1 MPPRSATHDADGRTS
16 RDLDPRRAI
25 AVLVVDDHPAVR
37 AGVSRL
43 IEDHRDM
50 VVVGEA
56 ASADEAFRKL
66 VRMPDVVVLDYQ
78 LGSARTGLWLTQR
91 VAASRRPPSVLIYSA
106 FADEALAVAAIV
118 AGADGLLSK
127 GALGEELCDEVRR
140 LARGGRALPSITRGV
155 SLAMES
161 RLEARDRPIL
171 GMLLNGDH
179 PRTIAERLSLSD
191 RELGARRARMLLALA
206 PTTAQPGVLPGT
218 RAPLDYEPLRARLN
232 VREPPPT
239 GGVTLRSST

>member
-1 MPPRSATHDADGRTS
+1 MPSPSGTNDADEPEARSA
-16 RDLDPRRAI
+16 DPRRPI

-37 AGVSRL
+37 IGVRRL

-50 VVVGEA
+50 AVVGVA
-56 ASADEAFRKL
+56 ASADEALRKL
-66 VRMPDVVVLDYQ
+66 ARMPDVVVLDYQ

-91 VAASRRPPSVLIYSA
+91 LAATRRPPSVLIYSA

-127 GALGEELCDEVRR
+127 GALGEELCDQIRR
-140 LARGGRALPSITRGV
+140 LARGGRRLPSITRGV
-155 SLAMES
+155 GLAMES
-161 RLEARDRPIL
+161 RLEAVDRPIF

-179 PRTIAERLSLSD
+179 PRVIARRLSISD
-191 RELGARRARMLLALA
+191 EELAERRARMLLALTPKPPHA
-206 PTTAQPGVLPGT
+206 GVLPGT

-232 VREPPPT
+232 GSEGPPSPAA
-239 GGVTLRSST
+239 RAA